1 MELLPAPLG
10 PIREQ
15 IERRATSNENALIA
29 FAPPK
34 DNETDFTDRM
44 CSECV
49 TTAPLSKSSTR
60 VKP

>member
-1 MELLPAPLG
+1 MGLLPAPLG

-34 DNETDFTDRM
+34 DNETDRHGQDVF
-44 CSECV
+44 
-49 TTAPLSKSSTR
+49 
-60 VKP
+60 